1 MSVLETDIAV
11 AAPRQFG
18 LRIPQV
24 AVLLAIPAAFA
35 LLGLVIRYFAY
46 AAAVPDATLSDFADG
61 LCRWECSWY
70 VYMAEQG
77 YHTFPTPGMTA
88 GANWAFFPLMPMVVG
103 AVRLVTG
110 LPTMPL
116 ATGVSI
122 AMSYATALIAWPLLG
137 RNLRAYTLFAAYLLC
152 GPWSIYFTTFMT
164 EAAFILLTTGVLL
177 ALDRRAYLSA
187 GVAAGLLSATRIV
200 GVFMSIAMLVQLFAE
215 HRRAGGTLKGFVPAV
230 MKRPDAVLGLFLAP
244 LGAFI
249 YMAFLNWW
257 VGDGLAFYHVQRAW
271 SRPSGNPVLFL
282 WEALTNFPTSGWL
295 PSSPQQSALA
305 VLTGFVLIGLLFRR
319 RQWAG
324 ATFSLI
330 SLVVPLF
337 AGMASVLRFTAAL
350 APLAIYG
357 AKLLARNRIVFAVS
371 LVGFFAADYFVTINW
386 ITGALSLV

>member
-1 MSVLETDIAV
+1 
-11 AAPRQFG
+11 
-18 LRIPQV
+18 
-24 AVLLAIPAAFA
+24 
-35 LLGLVIRYFAY
+35 
-46 AAAVPDATLSDFADG
+46 
-61 LCRWECSWY
+61 
-70 VYMAEQG
+70 
-77 YHTFPTPGMTA
+77 
-88 GANWAFFPLMPMVVG
+88 
-103 AVRLVTG
+103 
-110 LPTMPL
+110 
-116 ATGVSI
+116 
-122 AMSYATALIAWPLLG
+122 
-137 RNLRAYTLFAAYLLC
+137 
-152 GPWSIYFTTFMT
+152 
-164 EAAFILLTTGVLL
+164 
-177 ALDRRAYLSA
+177 
-187 GVAAGLLSATRIV
+187 
-200 GVFMSIAMLVQLFAE
+200 MLVQLFAE
-215 HRRAGGTLKGFVPAV
+215 HRRAGGTRKGFVPAV

-295 PSSPQQSALA
+295 PNSPQQSALA

-386 ITGALSLV
+386 